1 MEKLDS
7 AALSVRQSETVRG
20 YKIRRLPLGDYL
32 RVLDTL
38 KETPRTLLRACFPQ
52 EDAAQALE
60 HLAHIDAQ
68 GLETLLLRAMTAVPA
83 EAVRIVSLLTGVDE
97 EALLGDPSVGLDGIA
112 QMLEAFWRLNGL
124 GNFTQAARRAAAALR
139 MIAGTGSKG

>member
-1 MEKLDS
+1 MKDWDS
-7 AALSVRQSETVRG
+7 AALSLMKSETVRG

-60 HLAHIDAQ
+60 HLAHSIAY
-68 GLETLLLRAMTAVPA
+68 GLL
-83 EAVRIVSLLTGVDE
+83 
-97 EALLGDPSVGLDGIA
+97 
-112 QMLEAFWRLNGL
+112 
-124 GNFTQAARRAAAALR
+124 
-139 MIAGTGSKG
+139 

>member
-1 MEKLDS
+1 M
-7 AALSVRQSETVRG
+7 
-20 YKIRRLPLGDYL
+20 
-32 RVLDTL
+32 TL
-38 KETPRTLLRACFPQ
+38 Q
-52 EDAAQALE
+52 DAAQALE